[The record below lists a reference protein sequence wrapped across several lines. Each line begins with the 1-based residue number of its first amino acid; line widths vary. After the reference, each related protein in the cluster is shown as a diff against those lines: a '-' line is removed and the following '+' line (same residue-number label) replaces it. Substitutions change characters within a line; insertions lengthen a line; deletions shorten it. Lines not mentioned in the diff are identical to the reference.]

1 MNTQTIE
8 KSIKK
13 IYTPELSEKYTLF
26 LLEVLMAYD
35 ETKEARWLELSE
47 MIITLIISKEKEN
60 NNIYIINKYQILRR
74 KRKLTDKEKN
84 ELKAIYDSDKNVMI
98 KASCAILIDNS
109 YDFKFNFEKLNE
121 KEKEEFQK
129 YPIYNL
135 LNLE

>member
-1 MNTQTIE
+1 
-8 KSIKK
+8 
-13 IYTPELSEKYTLF
+13 
-26 LLEVLMAYD
+26 
-35 ETKEARWLELSE
+35 
-47 MIITLIISKEKEN
+47 MIITLIIKKQKD

-84 ELKAIYDSDKNVMI
+84 ELKNIYDSDDNIMVKV
-98 KASCAILIDNS
+98 SCSILIGNS

>member
-1 MNTQTIE
+1 MVNCE
-8 KSIKK
+8 KN
-13 IYTPELSEKYTLF
+13 SE
-26 LLEVLMAYD
+26 
-35 ETKEARWLELSE
+35 
-47 MIITLIISKEKEN
+47 
-60 NNIYIINKYQILRR
+60 NIRNCDIMVRR

-84 ELKAIYDSDKNVMI
+84 ELKAIYDSDENVMI